1 MAIVEEPLAL
11 PSGQPDKVE
20 QPMGALSRPREL
32 TGLKDW
38 LTTVDHKKIGIMYG
52 AAAMFFLVIG
62 GVAALLIRLQLA
74 TPDNT
79 LLSGDAYNRV
89 YTMHGT
95 VMVFLV
101 VMPIGAAFANFLM
114 PLQVGARDVAF
125 PRINAFSF
133 WIFFLGGLMLNTSWF
148 IGGGADGGWFN
159 YAPNNGVAFSP
170 STGIDFWNIGLLI
183 VGIGSL
189 TGSINLITTV
199 LNMRAPGMTL
209 MKMPVFTWMT
219 LVTQFLLLFA
229 IPVLTVAQV
238 LLAADRLFSANFFNV
253 DMGADPLLWQHLFWI
268 FGHPEVYLMILPAF
282 GIVSEVI
289 PTFARKPIFGY
300 PFMVFSGIA
309 IGFMGWGV
317 WAHHMF
323 VSGIGPLSVTA
334 FSVATMFIAV
344 PTGVKILNWMATL
357 WGGRLI
363 LNTAML
369 FSIGLVTQFT
379 IGGLSG
385 VSHALAPSDTQ
396 QTDTYYIVAH
406 FHYVLF
412 GGALFGFMAGFY
424 FWWPKAFGYKL
435 SERWGKWNF
444 WLMVVGFNLTF
455 GPMHIL
461 GLQGMPRRMQ
471 TYSEAQGFGFW
482 NLVATWGAFILAVGT
497 ILVLVNAL
505 VSWLAWRR
513 EGRPDVGADPWDG
526 RTIEWSIKSPAP
538 GHNFDVD
545 PVVSSLD
552 DFWHRKYQPDETGK
566 LRRVNTGEELAQP
579 GDPTGVHLPAPSY
592 WPIVLAASMPIIGYG
607 LIFSLWLII
616 PGVLLMTMALWGWAL
631 EPADDLDA
639 DHGDHHDDGH
649 SPDTDSSGAEAELET
664 VS

>member
-11 PSGQPDKVE
+11 PSGEPEVAE
-20 QPMGALSRPREL
+20 RPMGMLSRPRDVS
-32 TGLKDW
+32 GLKDW

-52 AAAMFFLVIG
+52 AAALFFMLIG
-62 GVAALLIRLQLA
+62 GAAALLMRLQLA
-74 TPDNT
+74 APDNT
-79 LLSGDAYNRV
+79 VLSGDAYNRV

-95 VMVFLV
+95 VLVFLF
-101 VMPIGAAFANFLM
+101 VMPVGAAFANFLM

-133 WIFFLGGLMLNTSWF
+133 WVFFLGGLMLNTSWF
-148 IGGGADGGWFN
+148 VGGGADGGWFN
-159 YAPNNGVAFSP
+159 YAPNNGIAFSP

-238 LLAADRLFSANFFNV
+238 LLVADRLFGATFFNV
-253 DMGADPLLWQHLFWI
+253 DFGADPLLWQHLFWI

-323 VSGIGPLSVTA
+323 VSGMGPLSVTA

-357 WGGRLI
+357 WGGKLI

-369 FSIGLVTQFT
+369 FSIGLITQFT

-412 GGALFGFMAGFY
+412 GGALFGFVAGFY
-424 FWWPKAFGYKL
+424 FYWPKAFGYKL
-435 SERWGKWNF
+435 SERIGKWNF
-444 WLMVVGFNLTF
+444 WVMVVGFNLTF

-471 TYSEAQGFGFW
+471 TYSEAQGFSTW
-482 NLVATWGAFILAVGT
+482 NFVATIGAFILAAGT
-497 ILVLVNAL
+497 LLLVVNILASYLG
-505 VSWLAWRR
+505 WRR
-513 EGRPDVGADPWDG
+513 ANRPDVGPDPWDG
-526 RTIEWSIKSPAP
+526 RTIEWSIQSPAP
-538 GHNFDVD
+538 AHNFDVD
-545 PVVSSLD
+545 PVVTSLD
-552 DFWHRKYQPDETGK
+552 DFWHRKYQPDEDGK
-566 LRRVNTGEELAQP
+566 LRRVHTGEELAQP
-579 GDPTGVHLPAPSY
+579 GNPEGVHLPAPSY
-592 WPIVLAASMPIIGYG
+592 WPIVVAASLPIIGYG
-607 LIFSLWLII
+607 LIFTLWLVI
-616 PGVLLMTMALWGWAL
+616 PGLLLLTLALWGWAL
-631 EPADDLDA
+631 EPADDLDPVDDDG
-639 DHGDHHDDGH
+639 DHGTADAASD
-649 SPDTDSSGAEAELET
+649 PDAELET
-664 VS
+664 VK

>member
-1 MAIVEEPLAL
+1 MAIIEQPLAL
-11 PSGQPDKVE
+11 PPG
-20 QPMGALSRPREL
+20 GATPKDRPLGAFGRPRET
-32 TGLKDW
+32 TGLATW

-52 AAAMFFLVIG
+52 AASLFFMVIG

-74 TPDNT
+74 APESNV
-79 LLSGDAYNRV
+79 LSASAYNRV
-89 YTMHGT
+89 FTMHGT

-101 VMPIGAAFANFLM
+101 VMPMGAAFANFLM

-125 PRINAFSF
+125 PRINGFSF
-133 WIFFLGGLMLNTSWF
+133 WVFFFGGIMLNTSWF
-148 IGGGADGGWFN
+148 LGGGANGGWFN
-159 YAPNNGVAFSP
+159 YAPNNGIAFSP

-199 LNMRAPGMTL
+199 LNMRAPGMSL
-209 MKMPVFTWMT
+209 MKMPVFVWMT

-229 IPVLTVAQV
+229 IPVLTVAQI
-238 LLAADRLFSANFFNV
+238 LLASDRLFGANFFNTQQ
-253 DMGADPLLWQHLFWI
+253 GADPLLWQHLFWV

-289 PTFARKPIFGY
+289 PTFSRKPIFGY
-300 PFMVFSGIA
+300 PFMVISGIA

-344 PTGVKILNWMATL
+344 PTGVKILNWLATM
-357 WGGRLI
+357 WGGKLI

-385 VSHALAPSDTQ
+385 VSHAIAPSDTQ

-424 FWWPKAFGYKL
+424 FWWPKAFGYCMSEKL
-435 SERWGKWNF
+435 GKWNF
-444 WLMVVGFNLTF
+444 WLMVLGFNLTF

-471 TYSEAQGFGFW
+471 TYDSAMGFNAW
-482 NLVATWGAFILAVGT
+482 NMVSTIGSFILGIAT
-497 ILVLVNAL
+497 MLVVVNAF
-505 VSWLAWRR
+505 VSAARWRKA
-513 EGRPDVGADPWDG
+513 GRPDVGADPWDG
-526 RTIEWSIKSPAP
+526 RTIEWSIQSPAP
-538 GHNFDVD
+538 AHNFDVD
-545 PVVSSLD
+545 PEITSLD
-552 DFWHRKYQPDETGK
+552 DFWHRKYQPNDKGK
-566 LRRVNTGEELAQP
+566 LERVYTGEEIAQP
-579 GDPTGVHLPAPSY
+579 GNGEGVHLPAPSY
-592 WPIVLAASMPIIGYG
+592 WPLVLALALPIVGYG
-607 LIFSLWLII
+607 VIYNLWIAL
-616 PGVLLMTMALWGWAL
+616 PGVVLTMISLWGWAL
-631 EPADDLDA
+631 EPADDLDLD
-639 DHGDHHDDGH
+639 DHHHDDHTGG
-649 SPDTDSSGAEAELET
+649 SDDGELET
-664 VS
+664 IS

>member
-1 MAIVEEPLAL
+1 MAIIDKPLAL
-11 PSGQPDKVE
+11 PAGEPRR
-20 QPMGALSRPREL
+20 AARPLGVFTRPKEP
-32 TGLKDW
+32 TGITSW

-52 AAAMFFLVIG
+52 MAALFFLLIG
-62 GVAALLIRLQLA
+62 GVAALLIRVQLA
-74 TPDNT
+74 TPNST
-79 LLSGDAYNRV
+79 FLSADTYNRM

-133 WIFFLGGLMLNTSWF
+133 WVFFFGGLMLNTSWF
-148 IGGGADGGWFN
+148 LGGGADGGWFN

-170 STGIDFWNIGLLI
+170 SHGIDFWNAGLL
-183 VGIGSL
+183 VAGIGSL

-209 MKMPVFTWMT
+209 MKMPVFVWMT

-229 IPVLTVAQV
+229 IPVITVAQ
-238 LLAADRLFSANFFNV
+238 LLLTFDRRFGANFFNV
-253 DMGADPLLWQHLFWI
+253 QQGADPLLWQHLFWV

-282 GIVSEVI
+282 GIVSEII

-357 WGGRLI
+357 WGGKLI

-369 FSIGLVTQFT
+369 FSLGLITQFT
-379 IGGLSG
+379 VGGLSG
-385 VSHALAPSDTQ
+385 VSHAIAPSDTQ

-412 GGALFGFMAGFY
+412 GGAFFGFIGGVYHWF
-424 FWWPKAFGYKL
+424 PKAFGYKL
-435 SERWGKWNF
+435 NDTFGKVQF
-444 WLMVVGFNLTF
+444 WTMVLGFNLTF

-461 GLQGMPRRMQ
+461 GLQGMPRRMH
-471 TYSEAQGFGFW
+471 TYDDAMGFNFW
-482 NLVATWGAFILAVGT
+482 NLAATFGAFILGVGVL
-497 ILVLVNAL
+497 LVLANVAY
-505 VSWLAWRR
+505 SYSKWKAA
-513 EGRPDVGADPWDG
+513 GRPDPGPDPWDA
-526 RTIEWSIKSPAP
+526 RTIEWSIQSPAP
-538 GHNFDVD
+538 AHNFDVD
-545 PVVSSLD
+545 PVVTSLD
-552 DFWHRKYQPDETGK
+552 DWWHRKYQEDENGVT
-566 LRRVNTGEELAQP
+566 RRVATGAELAQP
-579 GDPTGVHLPAPSY
+579 GNGAGVHLPAPSY
-592 WPIVLAASMPIIGYG
+592 WPIVLSFGIPIIGYG
-607 LIFSLWLII
+607 VIFSLWLCI
-616 PGVLLMTMALWGWAL
+616 PGALIVIGALFGWAL

-639 DHGDHHDDGH
+639 PGHDHGHDGPSHDGSGDH
-649 SPDTDSSGAEAELET
+649 SELPELET
-664 VS
+664 V

>member
-1 MAIVEEPLAL
+1 MAVVEEPLAL
-11 PSGQPDKVE
+11 PSGESPVARN
-20 QPMGALSRPREL
+20 PLGAFARPRDVS
-32 TGLKDW
+32 GLKGW

-62 GVAALLIRLQLA
+62 GVAALLIRIQLA
-74 TPDNT
+74 APDQT
-79 LLSGDAYNRV
+79 VLSGDAYNRV

-125 PRINAFSF
+125 PRINGFSF
-133 WIFFLGGLMLNTSWF
+133 WVFFFGGLMLNTSWF

-159 YAPNNGVAFSP
+159 YAPNNGIAFSP

-183 VGIGSL
+183 AGIGSL

-209 MKMPVFTWMT
+209 MKMPVFVWMT

-229 IPVLTVAQV
+229 IPVLTVAQI
-238 LLAADRLFSANFFNV
+238 LLTSDRIFGANFFNV
-253 DMGADPLLWQHLFWI
+253 TQGADPLLWQHLFWI

-282 GIVSEVI
+282 GIVSEII

-334 FSVATMFIAV
+334 FTVATMFIAV

-357 WGGRLI
+357 WGGKLI

-412 GGALFGFMAGFY
+412 GGALFGFMGGFY

-435 SERWGKWNF
+435 SEKLGKWNF
-444 WLMVVGFNLTF
+444 WTMVVGFNLTF

-471 TYSEAQGFGFW
+471 TYAEAQGFGFW
-482 NLVATWGAFILAVGT
+482 NFWATVGAFILAVGV
-497 ILVLVNAL
+497 ILFLVNAF
-505 VSWLAWRR
+505 VSYLAYRR
-513 EGRPDVGADPWDG
+513 ADRPDIGPDPWDG
-526 RTIEWSIKSPAP
+526 RTIEWSIQSPAP
-538 GHNFDVD
+538 NHNFDVD
-545 PVVSSLD
+545 PIVTSVD
-552 DFWHRKYQPDETGK
+552 DFWHRKYQPDESGK
-566 LRRVNTGEELAQP
+566 IRKVHSGEELAQP

-592 WPIVLAASMPIIGYG
+592 WPIILAAGLPITGYG
-607 LIFSLWLII
+607 IIFNLWLAI
-616 PGVLLMTMALWGWAL
+616 PGIILTVLALWGWAL
-631 EPADDLDA
+631 EPADDLDPGPA
-639 DHGDHHDDGH
+639 GTDDDHGGHGPGGDHE
-649 SPDTDSSGAEAELET
+649 PELET
-664 VS
+664 V

>member
-11 PSGQPDKVE
+11 PSGAPQVTKP
-20 QPMGALSRPREL
+20 PMGALARPREFS
-32 TGLKDW
+32 GLKDW

-52 AAAMFFLVIG
+52 AAAMFFLIIG
-62 GVAALLIRLQLA
+62 GFAAILIRLQLA

-133 WIFFLGGLMLNTSWF
+133 WVFFLGGLMLNTSWF

-159 YAPNNGVAFSP
+159 YAPNNGIAFSP

-183 VGIGSL
+183 VGVGSL

-238 LLAADRLFSANFFNV
+238 LLAADRIFGANFFNV

-357 WGGRLI
+357 WGGKLI

-435 SERWGKWNF
+435 SEAWGKWNF
-444 WLMVVGFNLTF
+444 WLMVIGFNLTF

-471 TYSEAQGFGFW
+471 TYSEAQGFGLW
-482 NLVATWGAFILAVGT
+482 NMVATWGALILAVGT

-505 VSWLAWRR
+505 VSFLAWRR
-513 EGRPDVGADPWDG
+513 AGRPDVGPDPWDG
-526 RTIEWSIKSPAP
+526 RTIEWSIQSPAP

-545 PVVSSLD
+545 PVVTSLD
-552 DFWHRKYQPDETGK
+552 DFWHRKYQPDETGR
-566 LRRVNTGEELAQP
+566 LRLAHTADELAQP
-579 GDPTGVHLPAPSY
+579 GDGTGVHLPAPSY

-607 LIFSLWLII
+607 VIFNLWLAI
-616 PGVLLMTMALWGWAL
+616 PGILLMTMALWGWAL
-631 EPADDLDA
+631 EPADDLDPHDD
-639 DHGDHHDDGH
+639 DHGDHGAGDGSGPGDHD
-649 SPDTDSSGAEAELET
+649 AELET
-664 VS
+664 V